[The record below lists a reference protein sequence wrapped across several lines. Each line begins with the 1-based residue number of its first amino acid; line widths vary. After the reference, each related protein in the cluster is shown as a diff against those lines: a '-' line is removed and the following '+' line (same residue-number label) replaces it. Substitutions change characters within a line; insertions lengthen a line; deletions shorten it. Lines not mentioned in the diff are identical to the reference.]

1 MRLAVDHETHYTYE
15 SPLRFST
22 QYLRLMP
29 RDSARQKVVEWRIEA
44 PARCVQTQDGY
55 GNVLHVLTIDQP
67 TSEIRIR
74 AVGVVDTA
82 PAADEPSDFV
92 GVPLSPLLF
101 LRTTLRTEA
110 DAAIEAFAEPFQSRA
125 GMLEGLRELASAIHR
140 RMPFRPGETHV
151 ASSAAEAFAIGSGV
165 CQDHAHVFIAC
176 CRRLGVPARY
186 VSGYVF
192 SPGHAELHVASHA
205 WAEAWVGERWH
216 SFDVAN
222 DCPAGEDH
230 IKLAMGADYF
240 DACPIRG
247 VRIGGGVESMT
258 AAALVS
264 RQSQQQ

>member
-1 MRLAVDHETHYTYE
+1 MRLAVDHETHYTYA

-101 LRTTLRTEA
+101 LRTTPRTEA
-110 DAAIEAFAEPFQSRA
+110 DAAIEAFAEPFQRRA

-192 SPGHAELHVASHA
+192 SPGHAESHVASHA
-205 WAEAWVGERWH
+205 WAEAWEGERWR

>member
-1 MRLAVDHETHYTYE
+1 MRLVVDHETHYIYE

-22 QYLRLMP
+22 QYLRLTP
-29 RDSARQKVVEWRIEA
+29 RDSARQKVLEWRIEA
-44 PARCVQTQDGY
+44 PAHCVRTEDGY
-55 GNVLHVLTIDQP
+55 GNILHVLTIDQP
-67 TSEIRIR
+67 AIEIRIR
-74 AVGVVDTA
+74 AVGVVETA
-82 PAADEPSDFV
+82 PVADEPSDFV

-101 LRTTLRTEA
+101 LRTTARTEA
-110 DAAIEAFAEPFQSRA
+110 DSALEAFAEPFRGRA
-125 GMLEGLRELASAIHR
+125 ATLGGLRELASAIHR

-151 ASSAAEAFAIGSGV
+151 SSSAAEAFAIGSGV

-192 SPGHAELHVASHA
+192 SPGHAESHVASHA
-205 WAEAWVGERWH
+205 WGEAWVADRWR

-222 DCPAGEDH
+222 DRPAGEDH

-240 DACPIRG
+240 DASPVRG
-247 VRIGGGVESMT
+247 VRVGGGVESMT
-258 AAALVS
+258 ASVLVG

>member
-1 MRLAVDHETHYTYE
+1 MRLAVDHETHYIYE

-22 QYLRLMP
+22 QYLRLTP
-29 RDSARQKVVEWRIEA
+29 RDSVRQKVIEWRVDA
-44 PARCVQTQDGY
+44 PARCLRTQDGY
-55 GNVLHVLTIDQP
+55 GNILHVLTIDHP
-67 TSEIRIR
+67 VIEIRIR
-74 AVGVVDTA
+74 AVGVVETA
-82 PAADEPSDFV
+82 QAADHPSDFV
-92 GVPLSPLLF
+92 GAPLSPLLF
-101 LRTTLRTEA
+101 LRPTVRTET
-110 DAAIEAFAEPFQSRA
+110 DAALEAFAAPFQSRA
-125 GMLEGLRELASAIHR
+125 GTLEGLRELATAIHL

-151 ASSAAEAFAIGSGV
+151 SSSASEAFAIGSGV
-165 CQDHAHVFIAC
+165 CQDHAHVLIAC
-176 CRRLGVPARY
+176 CRRLGIPARY

-192 SPGHAELHVASHA
+192 SPGHAETHVASHA
-205 WAEAWVGERWH
+205 WAEAWVGENWH

-247 VRIGGGVESMT
+247 VRVGGGVETMT

>member
-1 MRLAVDHETHYTYE
+1 
-15 SPLRFST
+15 
-22 QYLRLMP
+22 
-29 RDSARQKVVEWRIEA
+29 
-44 PARCVQTQDGY
+44 
-55 GNVLHVLTIDQP
+55 VLTIDQP

-101 LRTTLRTEA
+101 LRTTPRTEA
-110 DAAIEAFAEPFQSRA
+110 DAAIEAFAEPFQRRA

-192 SPGHAELHVASHA
+192 SPGHAESHVASHA
-205 WAEAWVGERWH
+205 WAEAWEGERWR

>member
-55 GNVLHVLTIDQP
+55 GNVLHVLTIDKP

-74 AVGVVDTA
+74 AVGVVDPA

-101 LRTTLRTEA
+101 LRTTLRTEP

-192 SPGHAELHVASHA
+192 SPGHAESHVASHA

>member
-55 GNVLHVLTIDQP
+55 GNVLHVLTIDKP

-151 ASSAAEAFAIGSGV
+151 ASSAAEA
-165 CQDHAHVFIAC
+165 
-176 CRRLGVPARY
+176 
-186 VSGYVF
+186 
-192 SPGHAELHVASHA
+192 
-205 WAEAWVGERWH
+205 
-216 SFDVAN
+216 
-222 DCPAGEDH
+222 
-230 IKLAMGADYF
+230 
-240 DACPIRG
+240 
-247 VRIGGGVESMT
+247 
-258 AAALVS
+258 S
-264 RQSQQQ
+264 RPS

>member
-1 MRLAVDHETHYTYE
+1 MRLVVDHETHYRYE
-15 SPLRFST
+15 APLRFST

-29 RDSARQKVVEWRIEA
+29 RDSARQRIVEWRVEA
-44 PARCVQTQDGY
+44 PARCIRTQDGY
-55 GNVLHVLTIDQP
+55 GNILHVLTVDQP
-67 TSEIRIR
+67 TMEIRIR
-74 AVGVVDTA
+74 AAGVVDTA

-101 LRTTLRTEA
+101 LRTTARTEA

-125 GMLEGLRELASAIHR
+125 GTLEGLRQLAAAIHR

-151 ASSAAEAFAIGSGV
+151 SSSAAEAFAIGSGV

-192 SPGHAELHVASHA
+192 SPGHAESHVASHA
-205 WAEAWVGERWH
+205 WAEAWVGGRWR

-247 VRIGGGVESMT
+247 VRVGGGVESMT
-258 AAALVS
+258 VAALVS